1 MTTDSPLGKLI
12 ASLQKKISESRLDKA
27 AIETATKELAK
38 LGYQYDEDNYPPTRS
53 HGKFLE

>member
-12 ASLQKKISESRLDKA
+12 ASLQKKIFESRLDKA

-38 LGYQYDEDNYPPTRS
+38 LGAPEGQEQSD
-53 HGKFLE
+53 L

>member
-38 LGYQYDEDNYPPTRS
+38 LGYQYDEDNYPHS
-53 HGKFLE
+53 